1 MGSASTSDSRRPG
14 GHPAVA
20 GRRLPG
26 DHRRLRNRRCA
37 GLRDVRLALRQVC
50 YINKAFVR
58 NPASLFFTLIFPLM
72 CLVIF
77 SVIFG
82 NGRIQVGPGTIVRVA
97 TFYVPSIAAFSV
109 ITACYTNIAISLTF
123 ARDSGAL
130 KRIHGSPLPVWS
142 YMFARIFHAVVI
154 AILLVAICAAFGAV
168 FYGATLP
175 TATLPAFALSL
186 VVGAAVFCVL
196 GVALT
201 AVVPNADAS
210 PAVVNGTIPPPLFI
224 SHVFIPL
231 QNPPAWLDI
240 LGKIFPV
247 RHFAD
252 ALIGSFFNLS
262 GSGLHTNDLLVLGAW
277 GVAGVIVAIRFFEWE
292 PRV

>member
-1 MGSASTSDSRRPG
+1 
-14 GHPAVA
+14 
-20 GRRLPG
+20 
-26 DHRRLRNRRCA
+26 
-37 GLRDVRLALRQVC
+37 
-50 YINKAFVR
+50 
-58 NPASLFFTLIFPLM
+58 LM
-72 CLVIF
+72 FLVIF

-82 NGRIQVGPGTIVRVA
+82 NGQIEVGPGQIVRVA
-97 TFYVPSIAAFSV
+97 TFYVPSISVFAV

-123 ARDSGAL
+123 SRDSGAL

-154 AILLVAICAAFGAV
+154 AILLVGICSAFGAV

-175 TATLPAFALSL
+175 TATLPAFVLTL

-196 GVALT
+196 GVAVT
-201 AVVPNADAS
+201 GFIPNADAA
-210 PAVVNGTIPPPLFI
+210 PAVVNGTILPLLFI
-224 SHVFIPL
+224 SNVFIPL

-240 LGKIFPV
+240 VGKIFPV

-252 ALIGSFFNLS
+252 ALIGSFFRLS

-277 GVAGVIVAIRFFEWE
+277 GLGGLVVSIRFFQWE
-292 PRV
+292 PRT